1 MTSFSAT
8 VTEVERTAAP
18 KPARSARRMSATTLA
33 VIGVTPFF
41 VFTAMFLIIPTLF
54 LTVGAFQDATGD
66 FTLLNIAHIFANP
79 TLVDAYLVSI
89 KISLITALGGAV
101 LGFFLAHALVLGNLP
116 QWLRPTVTTFCGV
129 ASNFAGVPLAF
140 AFIATI
146 GPRGLIT
153 GWLLTYF
160 DISLRALGFNII
172 SFWGVVLAYLYFQIP
187 LMVLIIAPALDGLKR
202 EWREAATTLGA
213 TAFDYWRYIALPVL
227 WPSLVGATVLLFA
240 NSFGAIATA
249 YALAGPGLNIITI
262 QLFNEIRGDVLHDE
276 HLGFAVALGMIVITG
291 VSNGLYI
298 WLRER
303 GERWVK

>member
-1 MTSFSAT
+1 MSSLSAVLT
-8 VTEVERTAAP
+8 DGAP
-18 KPARSARRMSATTLA
+18 SSAPPPAKAARRLSVTTLA
-33 VIGVTPFF
+33 LIGVTPFF
-41 VFTAMFLIIPTLF
+41 IFSLMFLIVPTLF
-54 LTVGAFQDATGD
+54 LTVGAFEDANGA

-89 KISLITALGGAV
+89 KISLITAIGAAV

-116 QWLRPTVTTFCGV
+116 AWLRPTVTTFCGV

-153 GWLLTYF
+153 GWLLDF
-160 DISLRALGFNII
+160 LGINLRTLGFNVV
-172 SFWGVVLAYLYFQIP
+172 SFWGVVLAYLYFQVP
-187 LMVLIIAPALDGLKR
+187 LMVLIITPAIDGLKR
-202 EWREAATTLGA
+202 EWREAAMTLGGNSV
-213 TAFDYWRYIALPVL
+213 DYWRYIALPVL

-262 QLFNEIRGDVLHDE
+262 QLYNQIRGDVLHDE
-276 HLGFAVALGMIVITG
+276 NLGFAVALGMIAITG

-303 GERWVK
+303 GERWIK